1 MAALMFYQEPI
12 ALDRQAHQDLRLKRQ
27 DTLDFAR
34 DANAVP
40 AAGVE
45 FFEASRDFPVVFG
58 KDKEENFVPL
68 ILLSLRE
75 KGHPLGRTW
84 DNVYMPMFVRRYPF
98 AMSSEGS
105 IIIDRQAPHLRED
118 EGDRLFTEEGE
129 NTEVLD
135 TIVRFLGYVDK
146 TIKLTQEF
154 SNACAE
160 KDLFKPFDA
169 RVEIE
174 EGKPISLKSFFV
186 IDENKAAELSDEEV
200 AQWFHKGWLPWM
212 YAHLHSLTALH
223 RMVRREREANTAAN
237 ESA

>member
-1 MAALMFYQEPI
+1 
-12 ALDRQAHQDLRLKRQ
+12 LKRQ

-34 DANAVP
+34 YANAVP

-45 FFEASRDFPVVFG
+45 FFYASRDFPAIFG
-58 KDKEENFVPL
+58 KDQEDNFAPL

-105 IIIDRQAPHLRED
+105 IIIDKQAPHLRED

-146 TIKLTQEF
+146 TIKQTQEF

-160 KDLFKPFDA
+160 KELFKPFDTP
-169 RVEIE
+169 VQVE
-174 EGKPISLKSFFV
+174 EGKPVTLSSFYI
-186 IDENKAAELSDEEV
+186 IDEKKAGELSDEEV
-200 AQWFHKGWLPWM
+200 AQWFHKGWLPWL

-223 RMVRREREANTAAN
+223 RLVRREREANAAAN